1 MEETISLKELM
12 QTLRKRMTLI
22 ILITVVAMVLS
33 GAISF
38 FVLTPIYQSSTQL
51 LVNQSKEE
59 QPAYNV
65 SEIQTNLQLINTYN
79 VIITTPRILDKVITD
94 LDLGMTV
101 SQLKDKISVQNETD
115 SQVVNITVQDPDPNQ
130 AAAIA
135 NKVAEVFEKDI
146 VDLMNVDN
154 VNILTKA
161 EVGPKASPVKPQ
173 PLLNI
178 AIAAVVGLML
188 GVGLAFLLE
197 YLDNTVKTAEDIEKL
212 LELPML
218 GAVANIEDQKIQR
231 KVGNSRNARVRSEQV
246 G

>member
-22 ILITVVAMVLS
+22 VLITVAAMVLS
-33 GAISF
+33 GAVSF
-38 FVLTPIYQSSTQL
+38 FVLTPIYQSTTQL
-51 LVNQSKEE
+51 LVNQSKQE

-79 VIITTPRILDKVITD
+79 QIMTSPRILDKVIAD
-94 LDLGMTV
+94 LDLGMTA
-101 SQLKDKISVQNETD
+101 SQLKNKISVESAKD
-115 SQVVNITVQDPDPNQ
+115 SQVVNVTVQDPDPNQ
-130 AAAIA
+130 ATGIA

-161 EVGPKASPVKPQ
+161 EVGANASPVKPQ

-178 AIAAVVGLML
+178 AIAAIVGLML
-188 GVGLAFLLE
+188 GVGIAFLLE

-231 KVGNSRNARVRSEQV
+231 KVNSSRNARVRSEQV

>member
-22 ILITVVAMVLS
+22 VLITVVAMVLS
-33 GAISF
+33 GAVSF
-38 FVLTPIYQSSTQL
+38 FVLTPIYQSTTQL
-51 LVNQSKEE
+51 LVNQSKDD
-59 QPAYNV
+59 QPAYNP

-79 VIITTPRILDKVITD
+79 QIMTSPRILDKVIAD
-94 LDLGMTV
+94 LDLDMTATE
-101 SQLKDKISVQNETD
+101 LKDKISVESATD
-115 SQVVNITVQDPDPNQ
+115 SQVVNVTVQDPDPNQ
-130 AAAIA
+130 AVTIA
-135 NKVAEVFEKDI
+135 NKVADVFEKDI

-161 EVGPKASPVKPQ
+161 EVGPEVSPVKPQ

-188 GVGLAFLLE
+188 GVGIAFLLE

-231 KVGNSRNARVRSEQV
+231 KVNSSRSTRVRSEQV

>member
-22 ILITVVAMVLS
+22 VLITVAAMVLS
-33 GAISF
+33 GAVSF
-38 FVLTPIYQSSTQL
+38 FVLTPIYQSTTQL
-51 LVNQSKEE
+51 LVNQSKDE
-59 QPAYNV
+59 QLAYNP

-79 VIITTPRILDKVITD
+79 QIMTSPRILDKVVAD
-94 LDLGMTV
+94 LDLDMTA
-101 SQLKDKISVQNETD
+101 SQLKDKINVESAKD
-115 SQVVNITVQDPDPNQ
+115 SQVVNVTVQDPDPNQ

-154 VNILTKA
+154 VNTLTKA

-188 GVGLAFLLE
+188 GVGIAFLLE

-231 KVGNSRNARVRSEQV
+231 KVNSSRSARVRSEQV

>member
-22 ILITVVAMVLS
+22 VLITVAAMVLS
-33 GAISF
+33 GAVSF

-51 LVNQSKEE
+51 LVNQSKND
-59 QPAYNV
+59 QPVYNP

-94 LDLGMTV
+94 LNLEMTV
-101 SQLKDKISVQNETD
+101 NQLKDKISVQSAKD

-135 NKVAEVFEKDI
+135 NKVAEVFEGDI

-161 EVGPKASPVKPQ
+161 EVGAKASPVKPQ

-178 AIAAVVGLML
+178 LIAAVVGLML
-188 GVGLAFLLE
+188 GVGLAFLLD
-197 YLDNTVKTAEDIEKL
+197 YFDNTVKTAEDIEKL

-231 KVGNSRNARVRSEQV
+231 KVNSSRGARVRSEQV

>member
-22 ILITVVAMVLS
+22 VLITVVAMVLS
-33 GAISF
+33 GAVSF
-38 FVLTPIYQSSTQL
+38 FVLTPIYQSTTQL
-51 LVNQSKEE
+51 LVNQSKDD
-59 QPAYNV
+59 QPAYNP

-79 VIITTPRILDKVITD
+79 QIMTSPRILDKVIAD
-94 LDLGMTV
+94 LDLDMTA
-101 SQLKDKISVQNETD
+101 SQLKNKITVESAKD
-115 SQVVNITVQDPDPNQ
+115 SQVVNVTVQDPDPNQ
-130 AAAIA
+130 AATIA
-135 NKVAEVFEKDI
+135 NKVADVFEKDI

-188 GVGLAFLLE
+188 GVGVAFLLE

-231 KVGNSRNARVRSEQV
+231 KVNSSRSARVRSEQV

>member
-22 ILITVVAMVLS
+22 VLITVAAMAIS
-33 GAISF
+33 GAVSF
-38 FVLTPIYQSSTQL
+38 FALTPIYQSTTQL
-51 LVNQSKEE
+51 LVNQAKSD
-59 QPAYNV
+59 QPTYNP

-79 VIITTPRILDKVITD
+79 VIIKTPRILDKVVEGLD
-94 LDLGMTV
+94 LDMSANQLMNKITV
-101 SQLKDKISVQNETD
+101 QSAKD

-135 NKVAEVFEKDI
+135 NKVAEVFQKDI
-146 VDLMNVDN
+146 VALMSVDN

-161 EVGPKASPVKPQ
+161 EVGENASPVKPQ

-178 AIAAVVGLML
+178 AIAAVVGLMA

-197 YLDNTVKTAEDIEKL
+197 YLDNTVKSAEDIERI
-212 LELPML
+212 LELPVL
-218 GAVANIEDQKIQR
+218 GSIALIEDQKMER
-231 KVGNSRNARVRSEQV
+231 SGVERSNSRGRSEPI